1 VSGPEGSSTQEK
13 GPGAADRPDSSG
25 GPGNL
30 GTVRTVSES
39 PYVPLARKWRP
50 RSFADVVGQEEIVRA
65 LTNAVSADRLAHAY
79 LFSGPR
85 GVGKTTT
92 ARLLAAAINCN
103 TSDRPTATPC
113 GTCASCVE
121 VLEGRS
127 LDTLEIDGA
136 THGKVDQARDLIE
149 IVSYAPSR
157 DRRKVFIIDEVHA
170 ISSAA
175 FQALL
180 KTLEEPP
187 SHAVFILATTERHKI
202 PATILSRC
210 QRFDFRRLTDDEVAG
225 RLADIAGREGF
236 DVVDAGR
243 EAKGKKPTV
252 ERAALAAL
260 AAAATGS
267 LRDGLSLFD
276 QAAARSGGGVTAG
289 DVSALLG
296 APDRTA
302 LVALLG
308 AVLASDRIA
317 VFKGCAELD
326 AAGAEPRATLHD
338 LTSLARG
345 AVRLA
350 ADPAA
355 QPPAGLSEAGAE
367 RVREFARTTPYTTL
381 LRLLSLLSESDG
393 TLRRSDVPALAFEV
407 LLLKL
412 AELPR
417 LVPIEEILA
426 GRIPASPGP
435 GATSGAGAA
444 GSGGFSSKGDLAAER
459 SAGGSHASDA
469 APSGS
474 VPNYPSKKNTD
485 VSGASPRQERRAVPR
500 MASEPE
506 GPSSSDVPRFVGL
519 THLEIIPDPVATSDL
534 MGAFRAAVEKKHSQ
548 LGAVLD
554 DASIR
559 FEGKGVLISLD
570 PPSVIAERRLAE
582 PAMAKVLEEAAV
594 AVLGR
599 GASVTVE
606 SVAPPAGDLTAAA
619 AVADPE
625 TLEKDHLK
633 MKVAADERVKRMM
646 DLFGGEIA
654 EVKRDGGPDRAK
666 GR

>member
-1 VSGPEGSSTQEK
+1 MS
-13 GPGAADRPDSSG
+13 DS
-25 GPGNL
+25 PA
-30 GTVRTVSES
+30 
-39 PYVPLARKWRP
+39 YVPLARKWRP
-50 RSFADVVGQEEIVRA
+50 RTFADVVGQEEIVRA
-65 LTNAVSADRLAHAY
+65 LTNAVTADRLAHAY

-92 ARLLAAAINCN
+92 ARLLAAGINCN
-103 TSDRPTATPC
+103 TSDGPTATPC
-113 GTCASCVE
+113 GHCASCVE

-236 DVVDAGR
+236 DVVEEGR
-243 EAKGKKPTV
+243 ASTTKGKKPAV
-252 ERAALAAL
+252 ERAALFAL

-276 QAAARSGGGVTAG
+276 QAAARSGGGVTSA
-289 DVSALLG
+289 DVAALLG

-302 LVALLG
+302 LVALLA

-317 VFKGCAELD
+317 VFKGCAELE

-338 LTSLARG
+338 FTALVRG

-350 ADPAA
+350 VDPKA
-355 QPPAGLSEAGAE
+355 PPPTGLSEDGAE
-367 RVREFARTTPYTTL
+367 RIREFARTTPYATL
-381 LRLLSLLSESDG
+381 LRLLTLLSESDG

-407 LLLKL
+407 LLLRL
-412 AELPR
+412 AEMPR
-417 LVPIEEILA
+417 LVPIEEFLS
-426 GRIPASPGP
+426 GRTGTGGGGP
-435 GATSGAGAA
+435 
-444 GSGGFSSKGDLAAER
+444 GGFSLKGNTGAER
-459 SAGGSHASDA
+459 AEGSARASNAA
-469 APSGS
+469 APANS
-474 VPNYPSKKNTD
+474 PNSLSSPSKKTTD
-485 VSGASPRQERRAVPR
+485 MAGASPKHEARPNPR
-500 MASEPE
+500 MQSETE
-506 GPSSSDVPRFVGL
+506 NSPSSSDVPRFVGL
-519 THLEIIPDPVATSDL
+519 TPLEIIPDPVVTPDPA
-534 MGAFRAAVEKKHSQ
+534 GAFRAAVEKKHSQ
-548 LGAVLD
+548 LGAVLE

-559 FEGKGVLISLD
+559 LDGKTVLIFLD
-570 PPSVIAERRLAE
+570 PPSPVTERRLAE
-582 PAMAKVLEEAAV
+582 PAMARVLEDAAV

-599 GASVTVE
+599 GASVNVE
-606 SVAPPAGDLTAAA
+606 SVSPPAGDLTAAA
-619 AVADPE
+619 RNADPE
-625 TLEKDHLK
+625 ALEKEHLRL
-633 MKVAADERVKRMM
+633 KVSGDERVKRMM

>member
-1 VSGPEGSSTQEK
+1 M
-13 GPGAADRPDSSG
+13 
-25 GPGNL
+25 
-30 GTVRTVSES
+30 SES
-39 PYVPLARKWRP
+39 AAYVPLARKWRP
-50 RSFADVVGQEEIVRA
+50 RTFTDVVGQEEIVRA
-65 LTNAVSADRLAHAY
+65 LTNAVTADRLAHAY

-113 GTCASCVE
+113 GHCASCIE

-236 DVVDAGR
+236 DIVEEGREGR
-243 EAKGKKPTV
+243 EAKGTRPVV

-276 QAAARSGGGVTAG
+276 QAAARSGSGVAVR
-289 DVSALLG
+289 DVEALLG
-296 APDRTA
+296 TPDRTA

-308 AVLASDRIA
+308 AVLASDRVA
-317 VFKGCAELD
+317 VFKGCAELE

-338 LTSLARG
+338 FTALARG

-355 QPPAGLSEAGAE
+355 PPPTGLSEDGAE
-367 RVREFARTTPYTTL
+367 RVREFARTTPYATL

-417 LVPIEEILA
+417 LVPIEEFLA
-426 GRIPASPGP
+426 GRFPVSTG
-435 GATSGAGAA
+435 TSGA
-444 GSGGFSSKGDLAAER
+444 S
-459 SAGGSHASDA
+459 SAGGAVGGSRASSPP
-469 APSGS
+469 APGPSPS
-474 VPNYPSKKNTD
+474 SPSKKSPD
-485 VSGASPRQERRAVPR
+485 VSHATPKHESGSRAPSR
-500 MASEPE
+500 SETE
-506 GPSSSDVPRFVGL
+506 NSSSFSSDVPRFVGL
-519 THLEIIPDPVATSDL
+519 TPLEIVPEPLATPDPA
-534 MGAFRAAVEKKHSQ
+534 GAFRAAVEKKHSQ
-548 LGAVLD
+548 LGAVLE

-559 FEGKGVLISLD
+559 LEGKTVLIFLD
-570 PPSVIAERRLAE
+570 PPSAVTERRLAE

-594 AVLGR
+594 AVVGR
-599 GASVTVE
+599 GACVAVE
-606 SVAPPAGDLTAAA
+606 SVSPPAGDLTAAA
-619 AVADPE
+619 ANADPE
-625 TLEKDHLK
+625 TLEKEHLK
-633 MKVAADERVKRMM
+633 MKVATDDRVKRMM

-654 EVKRDGGPDRAK
+654 DVKRDGGPDRAK

>member
-1 VSGPEGSSTQEK
+1 VSDAP
-13 GPGAADRPDSSG
+13 A
-25 GPGNL
+25 
-30 GTVRTVSES
+30 
-39 PYVPLARKWRP
+39 YVPLARKWRP
-50 RSFADVVGQEEIVRA
+50 RTFADVVGQDEIVRA

-92 ARLLAAAINCN
+92 ARLLAAAINCSS
-103 TSDRPTATPC
+103 SDRPTATPC

-121 VLEGRS
+121 VFEGRS

-149 IVSYAPSR
+149 VVAYAPSR

-236 DVVDAGR
+236 EVVDAGQ
-243 EAKGKKPTV
+243 EAKGKKPAV

-276 QAAARSGGGVTAG
+276 QAAARSGGGVKAE

-308 AVLASDRIA
+308 AVLASDRIG
-317 VFKGCAELD
+317 VFKGCAELE

-338 LTSLARG
+338 LTALVRG

-350 ADPAA
+350 VDPAA
-355 QPPAGLSEAGAE
+355 PPPTGLSEEGAE
-367 RVREFARTTPYTTL
+367 RVREFARLTPYATL

-426 GRIPASPGP
+426 GRIPASSGP
-435 GATSGAGAA
+435 GATSGG
-444 GSGGFSSKGDLAAER
+444 
-459 SAGGSHASDA
+459 
-469 APSGS
+469 
-474 VPNYPSKKNTD
+474 
-485 VSGASPRQERRAVPR
+485 GASA
-500 MASEPE
+500 ASAPPKHGAHRGHGARSEAE
-506 GPSSSDVPRFVGL
+506 GSSDVPRFLGL
-519 THLEIIPDPVATSDL
+519 TPLEIIPDAVPTPDPA
-534 MGAFRAAVEKKHSQ
+534 GAFRAAVEKKHSQ
-548 LGAVLD
+548 LGAVLE

-559 FEGKGVLISLD
+559 LEGKDVLISLD
-570 PPSVIAERRLAE
+570 PPSIVTEKRLAE
-582 PAMAKVLEEAAV
+582 PAMAKVLEEAAI
-594 AVLGR
+594 AVLGK
-599 GASVTVE
+599 GAKVTVE

-619 AVADPE
+619 AVADPK
-625 TLEKDHLK
+625 TLEREHLK
-633 MKVAADERVKRMM
+633 MKVASDERVKRMM

-654 EVKRDGGPDRAK
+654 DVKRDGGPDRAK

>member
-1 VSGPEGSSTQEK
+1 MSDAP
-13 GPGAADRPDSSG
+13 A
-25 GPGNL
+25 
-30 GTVRTVSES
+30 
-39 PYVPLARKWRP
+39 YVPLARKWRP
-50 RSFADVVGQEEIVRA
+50 RTFADVVGQEEIVRA
-65 LTNAVSADRLAHAY
+65 LVNAVSADRLAHAY

-103 TSDRPTATPC
+103 ASDRPTATPC
-113 GTCASCVE
+113 GACASCVE

-149 IVSYAPSR
+149 IVAYAPSR

-236 DVVDAGR
+236 EIVDGGR
-243 EAKGKKPTV
+243 EAKGRKPAV

-276 QAAARSGGGVTAG
+276 QAAARSGGGVTQG

-302 LVALLG
+302 LVTLLG

-317 VFKGCAELD
+317 VFKGCAELE

-338 LTSLARG
+338 LTALARG

-355 QPPAGLSEAGAE
+355 QPPAGLSEEGAE

-381 LRLLSLLSESDG
+381 LRLLSFLSESDG

-417 LVPIEEILA
+417 LVPIEEIIA
-426 GRIPASPGP
+426 GRIPVSAGP
-435 GATSGAGAA
+435 RATSGDTASGT
-444 GSGGFSSKGDLAAER
+444 GGFSLKGDLAAER
-459 SAGGSHASDA
+459 NAGASRASDTPA
-469 APSGS
+469 VGSGS
-474 VPNYPSKKNTD
+474 NYPSRKTTD
-485 VSGASPRQERRAVPR
+485 LAGASPKHESRSAPRAR
-500 MASEPE
+500 SEAE
-506 GPSSSDVPRFVGL
+506 NFFSSDVPRFVGL
-519 THLEIIPDPVATSDL
+519 TPLEIIADPVATSDL
-534 MGAFRAAVEKKHSQ
+534 AGAFRTAVEKKHSQ
-548 LGAVLD
+548 LGAVLE
-554 DASIR
+554 DASIWL
-559 FEGKGVLISLD
+559 EGKSVRISLD
-570 PPSVIAERRLAE
+570 PPSMVTEKRLAE
-582 PAMAKVLEEAAV
+582 SAMAKVLEEAAI

-599 GASVTVE
+599 GATVTVE

-619 AVADPE
+619 AAADPE
-625 TLEKDHLK
+625 ALEREHLK
-633 MKVAADERVKRMM
+633 MKVATDERVKRMM
-646 DLFGGEIA
+646 ELFGGEIA
-654 EVKRDGGPDRAK
+654 DVKRDGGPDRAK

>member
-1 VSGPEGSSTQEK
+1 MS
-13 GPGAADRPDSSG
+13 DS
-25 GPGNL
+25 PA
-30 GTVRTVSES
+30 
-39 PYVPLARKWRP
+39 YVPLARKWRP
-50 RSFADVVGQEEIVRA
+50 RTFQDVVGQEEIVRA
-65 LTNAVSADRLAHAY
+65 LTNAVTADRLAHAY

-103 TSDRPTATPC
+103 TSDHPTATPC
-113 GTCASCVE
+113 GTCASCLE

-236 DVVDAGR
+236 DIVEEGR
-243 EAKGKKPTV
+243 DAKGERPVV
-252 ERAALAAL
+252 ERAALTAL

-276 QAAARSGGGVTAG
+276 QAAARSGCGVTSA
-289 DVSALLG
+289 DVAALLG
-296 APDRTA
+296 APDRTQ
-302 LVALLG
+302 LVTLLG
-308 AVLASDRIA
+308 AVLASDRVA
-317 VFKGCAELD
+317 VFKGCAELE

-338 LTSLARG
+338 FTALVRG

-350 ADPAA
+350 ADPKA
-355 QPPAGLSEAGAE
+355 PPPTGLSEEGAE
-367 RVREFARTTPYTTL
+367 RVREFARTTPYATL

-407 LLLKL
+407 LLLRL

-417 LVPIEEILA
+417 LVPIEEFLS
-426 GRIPASPGP
+426 GRLGT
-435 GATSGAGAA
+435 GGG
-444 GSGGFSSKGDLAAER
+444 GGGFSLKGELAAER
-459 SAGGSHASDA
+459 SAGGSGASSAPAPAVQAA
-469 APSGS
+469 AP
-474 VPNYPSKKNTD
+474 VPSPSSPSKKFSAD
-485 VSGASPRQERRAVPR
+485 AVASPKHESSSRAPSR
-500 MASEPE
+500 SETE
-506 GPSSSDVPRFVGL
+506 DSSSSDVPRFVGL
-519 THLEIIPDPVATSDL
+519 TPLEIIPDPVAMPDPAS
-534 MGAFRAAVEKKHSQ
+534 AFRVAVEKKHSQ
-548 LGAVLD
+548 LGAVLED
-554 DASIR
+554 SLIR
-559 FEGKGVLISLD
+559 LEGKTVWISLD
-570 PPSVIAERRLAE
+570 PPSVVTEKRLAE

-594 AVLGR
+594 AILGR
-599 GASVTVE
+599 GAQVAVE
-606 SVAPPAGDLTAAA
+606 SVSPPAGDLTAAA
-619 AVADPE
+619 ANADPQ
-625 TLEKDHLK
+625 TLEREHLR
-633 MKVAADERVKRMM
+633 MKVATDERVKRMM

-654 EVKRDGGPDRAK
+654 DVKRDGGPDRAK

>member
-1 VSGPEGSSTQEK
+1 PIPSRASSRPRGTRPIRPARGGRFGREARARGSRCGGCAAPPRGARAGRSSPSAHGGAPTGARAARRRTSDTTAGGSATGRRRGEAGRSRPPLLSFGAGGHKLRPAARILIPGPRMSSGPARRSPPNRVRSGRKQHSGERPGRRGSPGLIGGLGERAPGSFSSTV
-13 GPGAADRPDSSG
+13 GF
-25 GPGNL
+25 
-30 GTVRTVSES
+30 VSDA
-39 PYVPLARKWRP
+39 PAYVPLARKWRP
-50 RSFADVVGQEEIVRA
+50 RTFADVVGQDEIVRA

-92 ARLLAAAINCN
+92 ARLLAAAINC
-103 TSDRPTATPC
+103 TASDRPTATPC
-113 GTCASCVE
+113 GACASCVE

-149 IVSYAPSR
+149 IVAYAPSR

-236 DVVDAGR
+236 EIVDGGR
-243 EAKGKKPTV
+243 EAKGRKPVV

-276 QAAARSGGGVTAG
+276 QAASRSGGGVTAG

-308 AVLASDRIA
+308 AVLASDRIG
-317 VFKGCAELD
+317 VFKGCAELE

-338 LTSLARG
+338 LTALVRG

-350 ADPAA
+350 AAPAA
-355 QPPAGLSEAGAE
+355 PPPTGLSEEGAE
-367 RVREFARTTPYTTL
+367 RVREFARLTPYATL
-381 LRLLSLLSESDG
+381 LRLLSLL
-393 TLRRSDVPALAFEV
+393 
-407 LLLKL
+407 
-412 AELPR
+412 
-417 LVPIEEILA
+417 
-426 GRIPASPGP
+426 
-435 GATSGAGAA
+435 
-444 GSGGFSSKGDLAAER
+444 
-459 SAGGSHASDA
+459 
-469 APSGS
+469 
-474 VPNYPSKKNTD
+474 
-485 VSGASPRQERRAVPR
+485 
-500 MASEPE
+500 
-506 GPSSSDVPRFVGL
+506 
-519 THLEIIPDPVATSDL
+519 
-534 MGAFRAAVEKKHSQ
+534 
-548 LGAVLD
+548 
-554 DASIR
+554 
-559 FEGKGVLISLD
+559 
-570 PPSVIAERRLAE
+570 
-582 PAMAKVLEEAAV
+582 
-594 AVLGR
+594 
-599 GASVTVE
+599 
-606 SVAPPAGDLTAAA
+606 
-619 AVADPE
+619 
-625 TLEKDHLK
+625 
-633 MKVAADERVKRMM
+633 
-646 DLFGGEIA
+646 
-654 EVKRDGGPDRAK
+654 
-666 GR
+666 

>member
-1 VSGPEGSSTQEK
+1 
-13 GPGAADRPDSSG
+13 
-25 GPGNL
+25 
-30 GTVRTVSES
+30 VSEGA
-39 PYVPLARKWRP
+39 YVPLARKWRP

-103 TSDRPTATPC
+103 ASDRPTATPC
-113 GTCASCVE
+113 GACASCVE

-225 RLADIAGREGF
+225 RLADIAAREGF
-236 DVVDAGR
+236 EVVDEGR
-243 EAKGKKPTV
+243 DAKGAKPAV
-252 ERAALAAL
+252 ERAALGAL

-276 QAAARSGGGVTAG
+276 QAAARSGGGVAAR
-289 DVSALLG
+289 DVDALLG
-296 APDRTA
+296 APDRTQ
-302 LVALLG
+302 LVSLFA
-308 AVLASDRIA
+308 AVLRSDRVA
-317 VFKGCAELD
+317 VLKGCAELE
-326 AAGAEPRATLHD
+326 AAGADPRAALHD
-338 LTSLARG
+338 FTALVRG

-350 ADPAA
+350 ADPTSP
-355 QPPAGLSEAGAE
+355 PPAGLSEEGAA
-367 RVREFARTTPYTTL
+367 RIREFAGSTPYPTL

-412 AELPR
+412 AELPN

-426 GRIPASPGP
+426 GRIPSPPASGSM
-435 GATSGAGAA
+435 SGEGAA
-444 GSGGFSSKGDLAAER
+444 GGGGRGISSKGERGEDAER
-459 SAGGSHASDA
+459 NARGSLSSTAPASSTGANYLSKKTTDAAGAPPRHASA
-469 APSGS
+469 APASGSGS
-474 VPNYPSKKNTD
+474 VPNYPSKKTTD
-485 VSGASPRQERRAVPR
+485 AAGAPPRQERRAVPR
-500 MASEPE
+500 LPSETEDP
-506 GPSSSDVPRFVGL
+506 SSDVPRFVGL
-519 THLEIIPDPVATSDL
+519 SPLEIVPDPIPTPDPA
-534 MGAFRAAVEKKHSQ
+534 GAFRAAVEKRHSQ

-559 FEGKGVLISLD
+559 FEGKTVLVVLD
-570 PPSVIAERRLAE
+570 PPSPVAERRLAE
-582 PAMAKVLEEAAV
+582 PAMAKVLEDAAV

-599 GASVTVE
+599 GASVAVE
-606 SVAPPAGDLTAAA
+606 SASPPAGDLTAAA
-619 AVADPE
+619 ALADPE
-625 TLEKDHLK
+625 ALEKERLK
-633 MKVAADERVKRMM
+633 LKVASDERVKKMM

-654 EVKRDGGPDRAK
+654 DVKRDGGPDRAK

>member
-1 VSGPEGSSTQEK
+1 MSDAP
-13 GPGAADRPDSSG
+13 A
-25 GPGNL
+25 
-30 GTVRTVSES
+30 
-39 PYVPLARKWRP
+39 YVPLARKWRP
-50 RSFADVVGQEEIVRA
+50 RTFADVVGQDEIVRA
-65 LTNAVSADRLAHAY
+65 LANAVSADRLAHAY

-92 ARLLAAAINCN
+92 ARLLAAAINCSS
-103 TSDRPTATPC
+103 SDRPTATPC

-121 VLEGRS
+121 VFEGRS

-149 IVSYAPSR
+149 VVAYAPSR

-236 DVVDAGR
+236 EVVDAGQ
-243 EAKGKKPTV
+243 EAKGKKPAV

-276 QAAARSGGGVTAG
+276 QAAARSGGGVKAE

-308 AVLASDRIA
+308 AVLASDRIG
-317 VFKGCAELD
+317 VFKGCAELE

-338 LTSLARG
+338 LTALVRG

-350 ADPAA
+350 VDPAA
-355 QPPAGLSEAGAE
+355 PPPTGLSEEGAE
-367 RVREFARTTPYTTL
+367 RVREFARLTPYATL

-426 GRIPASPGP
+426 GRIPASSGP
-435 GATSGAGAA
+435 GATSGG
-444 GSGGFSSKGDLAAER
+444 
-459 SAGGSHASDA
+459 
-469 APSGS
+469 
-474 VPNYPSKKNTD
+474 
-485 VSGASPRQERRAVPR
+485 GASA
-500 MASEPE
+500 ASAPPKHGAHRGHGARSEAE
-506 GPSSSDVPRFVGL
+506 GSSDVPRFLGL
-519 THLEIIPDPVATSDL
+519 TPLEIIPDAVPTPDPA
-534 MGAFRAAVEKKHSQ
+534 GAFRAAVEKKHSQ
-548 LGAVLD
+548 LGAVLE

-559 FEGKGVLISLD
+559 LEGKDVLISLD
-570 PPSVIAERRLAE
+570 PPSIVTEKRLAE
-582 PAMAKVLEEAAV
+582 PAMAKVLEEAAI
-594 AVLGR
+594 AVLGK
-599 GASVTVE
+599 GAKVTVE

-619 AVADPE
+619 AVADPK
-625 TLEKDHLK
+625 TLEREHLK
-633 MKVAADERVKRMM
+633 MKVASDERVKRMM

-654 EVKRDGGPDRAK
+654 DVKRDGGPDRAK

>member
-1 VSGPEGSSTQEK
+1 M
-13 GPGAADRPDSSG
+13 
-25 GPGNL
+25 
-30 GTVRTVSES
+30 SET
-39 PYVPLARKWRP
+39 YVPLARKWRP
-50 RSFADVVGQEEIVRA
+50 RAFADVVGQDEIVRA

-92 ARLLAAAINCN
+92 ARLLAAAINCSS
-103 TSDRPTATPC
+103 SDRPTATPC
-113 GTCASCVE
+113 GACASCVE

-149 IVSYAPSR
+149 VVAYAPSR

-210 QRFDFRRLTDDEVAG
+210 QRFDFRRLTDEEVAG
-225 RLADIAGREGF
+225 RLLEIAGREGF
-236 DVVDAGR
+236 EVVDAGQ
-243 EAKGKKPTV
+243 EAKGRKPVV

-276 QAAARSGGGVTAG
+276 QAAARSGGGVKAE

-302 LVALLG
+302 LVTLLG
-308 AVLASDRIA
+308 AVLASDRVG
-317 VFKGCAELD
+317 VFKGCAELE

-338 LTSLARG
+338 LTALVRG

-355 QPPAGLSEAGAE
+355 PPPTGLSEEGAE
-367 RVREFARTTPYTTL
+367 RVQEFARLTPYATL

-407 LLLKL
+407 LLLRL

-417 LVPIEEILA
+417 LVPIEEMLA
-426 GRIPASPGP
+426 GRIPASLPAL
-435 GATSGAGAA
+435 GATSGGDASGDGVRGFSLKGEKAGGDSA
-444 GSGGFSSKGDLAAER
+444 GRGATSGVPASGGGGFSSRVSESAER
-459 SAGGSHASDA
+459 AAANSRAGGAPAPVPSSPFKKSSDA
-469 APSGS
+469 GGGAPPRHEAHGRH
-474 VPNYPSKKNTD
+474 PSPSEAKD
-485 VSGASPRQERRAVPR
+485 SSP
-500 MASEPE
+500 
-506 GPSSSDVPRFVGL
+506 DIPRFVGL
-519 THLEIIPDPVATSDL
+519 TPLEIVPDPVATPDPA
-534 MGAFRAAVEKKHSQ
+534 GAFRAAVEKRHSQ

-559 FEGKGVLISLD
+559 FEGKDVLVSLD
-570 PPSVIAERRLAE
+570 PPSIVAEKRLAE
-582 PAMAKVLEEAAV
+582 PAMAKVLEEAAI
-594 AVLGR
+594 AVLGK
-599 GASVTVE
+599 GAKVTVE

-619 AVADPE
+619 AVADPR
-625 TLEKDHLK
+625 TLEREHLK
-633 MKVAADERVKRMM
+633 MKVATDERVKRMM

>member
-1 VSGPEGSSTQEK
+1 MSDPEGSSTQEK

-25 GPGNL
+25 GSGES
-30 GTVRTVSES
+30 GTVQTVSDS
-39 PYVPLARKWRP
+39 PAYVPLARKWRP
-50 RSFADVVGQEEIVRA
+50 RTFQDVVGQEEIVRA
-65 LTNAVSADRLAHAY
+65 LTNAVTADRLAHAY

-103 TSDRPTATPC
+103 NAEHPTATPC

-187 SHAVFILATTERHKI
+187 AHAVFILATTERHKI

-236 DVVDAGR
+236 EIVDEAR
-243 EAKGKKPTV
+243 DAKGTKLSV
-252 ERAALAAL
+252 ERNALSAL

-276 QAAARSGGGVTAG
+276 QAAARSGSGVTSA
-289 DVSALLG
+289 DVAALLG

-302 LVALLG
+302 LVTLFG
-308 AVLASDRIA
+308 AVLASDRVA
-317 VFKGCAELD
+317 VFKGCAELE

-338 LTSLARG
+338 LTALVRG

-350 ADPAA
+350 ADPKA
-355 QPPAGLSEAGAE
+355 PPPTGLSEDGAE
-367 RVREFARTTPYTTL
+367 RIREFARTTPYATL

-407 LLLKL
+407 LLLRL

-417 LVPIEEILA
+417 LVPIEEFIS
-426 GRIPASPGP
+426 GRN
-435 GATSGAGAA
+435 SGT
-444 GSGGFSSKGDLAAER
+444 
-459 SAGGSHASDA
+459 
-469 APSGS
+469 APS
-474 VPNYPSKKNTD
+474 P
-485 VSGASPRQERRAVPR
+485 
-500 MASEPE
+500 
-506 GPSSSDVPRFVGL
+506 PSSPPKKSSATPLVESLPESRRGHGARSETEASSSADVPRFVGL
-519 THLEIIPDPVATSDL
+519 TPLEIVPDPVATPDPA
-534 MGAFRAAVEKKHSQ
+534 GAFRAAVEKKHSQ
-548 LGAVLD
+548 LAAVLD

-559 FEGKGVLISLD
+559 LDGKNVLVFLD
-570 PPSVIAERRLAE
+570 PPSPVTERRLAE

-599 GASVTVE
+599 GARVVVE

-619 AVADPE
+619 ANADPKV
-625 TLEKDHLK
+625 LEREHLK
-633 MKVAADERVKRMM
+633 MKVETDERVKRMM

-654 EVKRDGGPDRAK
+654 DVKRDGGPDRAK

>member
-1 VSGPEGSSTQEK
+1 VS
-13 GPGAADRPDSSG
+13 DSQA
-25 GPGNL
+25 
-30 GTVRTVSES
+30 
-39 PYVPLARKWRP
+39 YVPLARKWRP
-50 RSFADVVGQEEIVRA
+50 RTFADVVGQEEIVRA
-65 LTNAVSADRLAHAY
+65 LTNAVTADRLAHAY

-113 GTCASCVE
+113 GTCASCLE

-225 RLADIAGREGF
+225 RLADIAVREGF
-236 DVVDAGR
+236 DIVDEGR
-243 EAKGKKPTV
+243 EGHETRGKKPVV
-252 ERAALAAL
+252 ERAALDAL

-276 QAAARSGGGVTAG
+276 QAAARSGSGVAVR
-289 DVSALLG
+289 DVEALLG
-296 APDRTA
+296 APDRTQ

-317 VFKGCAELD
+317 VFKGCAELE

-338 LTSLARG
+338 LTALVRG

-350 ADPAA
+350 ADPQA
-355 QPPAGLSEAGAE
+355 PPPTGLSEEGAE
-367 RVREFARTTPYTTL
+367 RIREFARTTPYATL

-417 LVPIEEILA
+417 LIPIEEILA
-426 GRIPASPGP
+426 GRISGTNGAPG
-435 GATSGAGAA
+435 GSSGGGAA
-444 GSGGFSSKGDLAAER
+444 GGGAGGFSSKVSEAPARAE
-459 SAGGSHASDA
+459 
-469 APSGS
+469 SGS
-474 VPNYPSKKNTD
+474 RASGAPEPAVPVPSSPSKK
-485 VSGASPRQERRAVPR
+485 SSAGAEAPPKHESSNRAPAR
-500 MASEPE
+500 SETE
-506 GPSSSDVPRFVGL
+506 DSSSDVPRFVGL
-519 THLEIIPDPVATSDL
+519 TPLEIIADPVATPDPA
-534 MGAFRAAVEKKHSQ
+534 GAFRAAVEKKHSQ
-548 LGAVLD
+548 LGAVLE

-559 FEGKGVLISLD
+559 LEGKTVRISLD
-570 PPSVIAERRLAE
+570 PPSVVTEKRLAE

-599 GASVTVE
+599 GALVAVE
-606 SVAPPAGDLTAAA
+606 SVSPPAGDLTAAA
-619 AVADPE
+619 ANADPE
-625 TLEKDHLK
+625 TLEREHLR
-633 MKVAADERVKRMM
+633 MKVATDERVKRMM

-654 EVKRDGGPDRAK
+654 DVKRDGGPDRAK

>member
-1 VSGPEGSSTQEK
+1 MSDAP
-13 GPGAADRPDSSG
+13 A
-25 GPGNL
+25 
-30 GTVRTVSES
+30 
-39 PYVPLARKWRP
+39 YVPLARKWRP
-50 RSFADVVGQEEIVRA
+50 RAFADVVGQDEIVRA

-92 ARLLAAAINCN
+92 ARLLAAAINC
-103 TSDRPTATPC
+103 SSYDRPTATPC

-149 IVSYAPSR
+149 VVAYAPSR

-225 RLADIAGREGF
+225 RLTDIAGREGF
-236 DVVDAGR
+236 EVVDAGQ
-243 EAKGKKPTV
+243 ESKGKKPVV

-276 QAAARSGGGVTAG
+276 QAAARSGGGVRAE

-302 LVALLG
+302 LVTLLG
-308 AVLASDRIA
+308 AVLASDRIG
-317 VFKGCAELD
+317 VFKGCAELE

-338 LTSLARG
+338 FTALVRG

-350 ADPAA
+350 VDPAA
-355 QPPAGLSEAGAE
+355 PPPTGLSEEGAE
-367 RVREFARTTPYTTL
+367 RVREFARLTPYATL

-417 LVPIEEILA
+417 LVPIEEFLA
-426 GRIPASPGP
+426 GRIPALSGQ
-435 GATSGAGAA
+435 GATSLGAAAGGGAG
-444 GSGGFSSKGDLAAER
+444 GSSSKGEGSDPMVLGAA
-459 SAGGSHASDA
+459 SSVIAGGSRAGRVPAPTDA
-469 APSGS
+469 AS
-474 VPNYPSKKNTD
+474 VPPKHGAHRGLGSPSEAED
-485 VSGASPRQERRAVPR
+485 P
-500 MASEPE
+500 
-506 GPSSSDVPRFVGL
+506 SSDVPRFVGL
-519 THLEIIPDPVATSDL
+519 TPLEIIPDAVPTPDPA
-534 MGAFRAAVEKKHSQ
+534 GAFRAAVEKKHSQ

-559 FEGKGVLISLD
+559 LEGKDVLISLD
-570 PPSVIAERRLAE
+570 PPSIVTERRLAE
-582 PAMAKVLEEAAV
+582 PAMAKVLEEAAI
-594 AVLGR
+594 AILGK
-599 GASVTVE
+599 GAKVTVE
-606 SVAPPAGDLTAAA
+606 GVSPPAGDLTAAA
-619 AVADPE
+619 AVADPK
-625 TLEKDHLK
+625 TLEREHLK
-633 MKVAADERVKRMM
+633 MKVATDERVKRMM

>member
-1 VSGPEGSSTQEK
+1 MSSGPARRSPPNRVRSGRKQHSGERPGRRGS
-13 GPGAADRPDSSG
+13 PGLITGLGVHFFYYSPDVTEQAS
-25 GPGNL
+25 
-30 GTVRTVSES
+30 
-39 PYVPLARKWRP
+39 YVPLARKWRP
-50 RSFADVVGQEEIVRA
+50 RTFADVVGQDEIVRA

-92 ARLLAAAINCN
+92 ARLLAAAINCSS
-103 TSDRPTATPC
+103 SDRPTATPC

-149 IVSYAPSR
+149 VVAYAPSR

-210 QRFDFRRLTDDEVAG
+210 QRFDFRRLTDDEVSG
-225 RLADIAGREGF
+225 RLADIAVREGF
-236 DVVDAGR
+236 EVVDAGQ
-243 EAKGKKPTV
+243 EAEGKKPVV

-267 LRDGLSLFD
+267 LRDGLPLFD
-276 QAAARSGGGVTAG
+276 QAAARSGGGVRAE

-308 AVLASDRIA
+308 AMLASDRIG
-317 VFKGCAELD
+317 VFKGCAELE

-338 LTSLARG
+338 LTALVRG
-345 AVRLA
+345 ALRLA

-355 QPPAGLSEAGAE
+355 PPPTGLSEEGAE
-367 RVREFARTTPYTTL
+367 RVREFARLTPYATL

-407 LLLKL
+407 LLLRL

-426 GRIPASPGP
+426 GRISSSSGP
-435 GATSGAGAA
+435 HATSGAGAA
-444 GSGGFSSKGDLAAER
+444 GGGAGGFSSKGDLAAER
-459 SAGGSHASDA
+459 NAGGSRASGVP
-469 APSGS
+469 APS
-474 VPNYPSKKNTD
+474 P
-485 VSGASPRQERRAVPR
+485 
-500 MASEPE
+500 
-506 GPSSSDVPRFVGL
+506 
-519 THLEIIPDPVATSDL
+519 
-534 MGAFRAAVEKKHSQ
+534 
-548 LGAVLD
+548 
-554 DASIR
+554 
-559 FEGKGVLISLD
+559 
-570 PPSVIAERRLAE
+570 
-582 PAMAKVLEEAAV
+582 
-594 AVLGR
+594 
-599 GASVTVE
+599 
-606 SVAPPAGDLTAAA
+606 
-619 AVADPE
+619 
-625 TLEKDHLK
+625 
-633 MKVAADERVKRMM
+633 
-646 DLFGGEIA
+646 
-654 EVKRDGGPDRAK
+654 
-666 GR
+666 

>member
-1 VSGPEGSSTQEK
+1 MS
-13 GPGAADRPDSSG
+13 DS
-25 GPGNL
+25 PA
-30 GTVRTVSES
+30 
-39 PYVPLARKWRP
+39 YVPLARKWRP
-50 RSFADVVGQEEIVRA
+50 RTFADVVGQEEIVRA
-65 LTNAVSADRLAHAY
+65 LTNAVTADRLAHAY

-103 TSDRPTATPC
+103 TSDHPTATPC
-113 GTCASCVE
+113 GTCASCLE

-236 DVVDAGR
+236 DIVDEGR
-243 EAKGKKPTV
+243 EAKGKRPVV
-252 ERAALAAL
+252 ERAALTAL

-276 QAAARSGGGVTAG
+276 QAAARSGSGVTSA
-289 DVSALLG
+289 DVAALLG

-302 LVALLG
+302 LVTLLG
-308 AVLASDRIA
+308 AVLASDRVA
-317 VFKGCAELD
+317 VFKGCAELE

-338 LTSLARG
+338 LTALVRG

-350 ADPAA
+350 ADPKA
-355 QPPAGLSEAGAE
+355 PPPTGLSEEGAG
-367 RVREFARTTPYTTL
+367 RIRDFARTTPYATL
-381 LRLLSLLSESDG
+381 LRLLTLLSESDG

-407 LLLKL
+407 LLLRL

-417 LVPIEEILA
+417 LVPIEEFLS
-426 GRIPASPGP
+426 GRTG
-435 GATSGAGAA
+435 T
-444 GSGGFSSKGDLAAER
+444 GGFSLKGNTAPERTADSSRANSAPSGPLNSPSKKS
-459 SAGGSHASDA
+459 SAGGEA
-469 APSGS
+469 APRHESSNRAGS
-474 VPNYPSKKNTD
+474 H
-485 VSGASPRQERRAVPR
+485 
-500 MASEPE
+500 SETE
-506 GPSSSDVPRFVGL
+506 DSSSDVPRFVGL
-519 THLEIIPDPVATSDL
+519 TPLEIIADPVETPDPA
-534 MGAFRAAVEKKHSQ
+534 GAFRAAVEKKHSQ
-548 LGAVLD
+548 LGAVLE

-559 FEGKGVLISLD
+559 LDGKTVRISLD
-570 PPSVIAERRLAE
+570 PPSVVTERRLAE

-594 AVLGR
+594 AVFGR
-599 GASVTVE
+599 GARVAVE
-606 SVAPPAGDLTAAA
+606 SVSPPAGDLTAAA
-619 AVADPE
+619 ANADPQ
-625 TLEKDHLK
+625 TLEKEHLK
-633 MKVAADERVKRMM
+633 MKVATDERVKRMM

-654 EVKRDGGPDRAK
+654 DVKRDGGPDRAK